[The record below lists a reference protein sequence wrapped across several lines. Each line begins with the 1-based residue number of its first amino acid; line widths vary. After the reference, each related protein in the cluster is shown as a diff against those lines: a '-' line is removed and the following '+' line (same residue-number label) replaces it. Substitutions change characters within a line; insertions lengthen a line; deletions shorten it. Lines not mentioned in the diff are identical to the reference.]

1 MAAPAVEIRRW
12 SREDYERMVEEGFFR
27 PDERVE
33 LVDGVIYEMS
43 PQSVRHAVAV
53 RLARQLLG
61 RIFSSGFD
69 FLVQMPMALGED
81 GEPEPD
87 IAVVPGDP
95 RDHLTS
101 HPRTALLILEVAET
115 SLQHDRERKAGLYA
129 KAGIPEYWILML
141 GSRQLEVLRDPVAG
155 VYRSRI
161 LLNATDQAAP
171 LARPEAVISVA
182 DLLP

>member
-1 MAAPAVEIRRW
+1 MAAPAVDIRRW
-12 SREDYERMVEEGFFR
+12 TREEYERLVEEGFFR

-61 RIFSSGFD
+61 RIFSDGFD
-69 FLVQMPMALGED
+69 ILVQMPMALGDD

-87 IAVVPGDP
+87 VAVVPGDP

-101 HPRTALLILEVAET
+101 HPQAAILVLEVAET
-115 SLQHDRERKAGLYA
+115 SLQHDRERKASLYVR
-129 KAGIPEYWILML
+129 AGIPDYWILML
-141 GSRQLEVLRDPVAG
+141 SSRQLEVLRDPVNGA
-155 VYRSRI
+155 YRSRA
-161 LLNATDQAAP
+161 LLKATDQVAP
-171 LARPEAVISVA
+171 LGRLEAVIPVA